1 MFCYIGLILANN
13 VLEACW
19 HLVVVRSPW
28 MSTDKNEIVF
38 CSAIKVYKRVAVNNI
53 QGHINAGEGGPQDN
67 RVAASTPWN
76 YRIQKEK
83 C

>member
-1 MFCYIGLILANN
+1 
-13 VLEACW
+13 
-19 HLVVVRSPW
+19 